1 MRHRLRREGWQSAH
15 WQHVVEHNQQESA
28 RTRGSEHHTDCL
40 RVSVNVPVA
49 TEQSTIITLFHLHG
63 SIASGLQTEEHPHPG
78 RAFFAVGFP
87 RICYLPDCPLGRKVL
102 RFLKIAFD
110 RRLLFSIGR
119 SVTTGREDVVIW
131 NSVDHKTQFNMFPD
145 PTYLQRTMQQLV
157 HLGVTD

>member
-1 MRHRLRREGWQSAH
+1 
-15 WQHVVEHNQQESA
+15 
-28 RTRGSEHHTDCL
+28 
-40 RVSVNVPVA
+40 
-49 TEQSTIITLFHLHG
+49 LHG

>member
-1 MRHRLRREGWQSAH
+1 MKDKIQFKLY
-15 WQHVVEHNQQESA
+15 
-28 RTRGSEHHTDCL
+28 T
-40 RVSVNVPVA
+40 
-49 TEQSTIITLFHLHG
+49 STFKINEFSKELLIILLYIIY
-63 SIASGLQTEEHPHPG
+63 SIASGVQTEEHPHPG

-131 NSVDHKTQFNMFPD
+131 NSVDHKTQFQMFPD
-145 PTYLQRTMQQLV
+145 PTYLQRCMQQLV

>member
-1 MRHRLRREGWQSAH
+1 MSKFQRFSGVILYLY
-15 WQHVVEHNQQESA
+15 
-28 RTRGSEHHTDCL
+28 C
-40 RVSVNVPVA
+40 
-49 TEQSTIITLFHLHG
+49 FFF
-63 SIASGLQTEEHPHPG
+63 SIASGIQNSEHPHPG

-87 RICYLPDCPLGRKVL
+87 RVCYLPDCPLGRKVL

-145 PTYLQRTMQQLV
+145 PTYLQRCMQQLV